1 MTIYQAFPDVITENK
16 GIFEFF
22 VTAPWYDIVPS
33 DSLNIEYFINRSYPK
48 LCAPIVRRF
57 ADMHDGKLLDEDRER
72 IAKIFYDRNKDSLTR
87 LWDAIT
93 AEYDPINNYDMRE
106 TTSRTVTTSD
116 NTDMK
121 TESKTEDK
129 VDDSFTEDS
138 RTYTPGFNSV
148 SPNDDCLS
156 TKSYDGSVRHTS
168 DLTTGDTDSNI
179 RKDGIEIEGG
189 STRRF
194 GNIGV
199 TTNQKL
205 ITEEI
210 MLRRK
215 SFFDEVFS
223 RLDDYLTL
231 PIYDICKVGC
241 CFD

>member
-22 VTAPWYDIVPS
+22 VTAPWFDTVPS

-121 TESKTEDK
+121 TESQTKDK
-129 VDDSFTEDS
+129 VDDSSQSVSET
-138 RTYTPGFNSV
+138 RTPGFNSV
-148 SPNDDCLS
+148 GNTAPLS
-156 TKSYDGSVRHTS
+156 NSGYDSDTRHTLN
-168 DLTTGDTDSNI
+168 DTTGNTDSNI

-205 ITEEI
+205 INEEI

-215 SFFDEVFS
+215 SFFDEVFA

-231 PIYDICKVGC
+231 PIYDVCKVGC
-241 CFD
+241 LCD